1 MKFITFLALC
11 SSTFGIKLEDHPA
24 PSPLIIDP
32 NWVDYPTANVVR
44 VHEITN
50 PKFNGNA
57 ATDFDLS
64 KEPSCPSYMD
74 HYNCNP
80 CCVSLVPP
88 ALLVFLLMSTLFFPT
103 SDMTYIPPF
112 STPTLP
118 ILK

>member
-1 MKFITFLALC
+1 MKLIAYAALC
-11 SSTFGIKLEDHPA
+11 SMTFGIKLQDHPA

-50 PKFNGNA
+50 PKFNGNP

-74 HYNCNP
+74 HYNCNSWTTAHKGGATQYHKP
-80 CCVSLVPP
+80 QERPYTENSGR
-88 ALLVFLLMSTLFFPT
+88 
-103 SDMTYIPPF
+103 
-112 STPTLP
+112 
-118 ILK
+118 